1 MTECERLVVEGIV
14 PETFY
19 QEEQRETFVPSGLKK
34 LWALQIDMVKQVE
47 TICNRHNL
55 KYFAVFG
62 TALGAIRHNGFIPWD
77 DDMDIALKRND
88 YDLFCKYA
96 VEELPKQYFLQL
108 PTSDPNFYSDHAFLR
123 NSNATCIV
131 KGDEKLKINN
141 GAIIHIMPI
150 DAYTSDKE
158 MKRLYERFK
167 IQHIVA
173 YNNYHFNGR
182 DNYKLARF
190 ILKLASPLV
199 LFGTRLQHFNRHE
212 KICRKLNKK
221 QHDKVGFHT
230 SLFRGKLS
238 RLVYNEDVFD
248 DVVWVPFEFTIIPVP
263 IGWKEIF
270 NKAYGD
276 YMKLPSEEKRIYKH
290 SWESDAETP
299 YKEYCGKKYGVK
311 Y

>member
-173 YNNYHFNGR
+173 YNNYHFNSYWTKQFLC
-182 DNYKLARF
+182 YK
-190 ILKLASPLV
+190 
-199 LFGTRLQHFNRHE
+199 
-212 KICRKLNKK
+212 
-221 QHDKVGFHT
+221 
-230 SLFRGKLS
+230 
-238 RLVYNEDVFD
+238 
-248 DVVWVPFEFTIIPVP
+248 
-263 IGWKEIF
+263 
-270 NKAYGD
+270 
-276 YMKLPSEEKRIYKH
+276 
-290 SWESDAETP
+290 
-299 YKEYCGKKYGVK
+299 GVK
-311 Y
+311 CAPCAHAEAGDEGIGSKPHNQKNCRPRAAAFPESHCISGAIPGQNVADPFMGFFRCNSIYRLRNIV